1 MLLLVAPNI
10 VGVELQA
17 GVVPSDFG
25 LWACLHEVTHRVQF
39 SANPWLR
46 DYMTD
51 NVATLT
57 AVGDETTA
65 QLVSRLAASVRV
77 TNRASRACWA

>member
-1 MLLLVAPNI
+1 MV
-10 VGVELQA
+10 
-17 GVVPSDFG
+17 
-25 LWACLHEVTHRVQF
+25 CLHEVTHRVQF

-65 QLVSRLAASVRV
+65 QLVSRLAASVRSDK
-77 TNRASRACWA
+77 AA